1 MVSGS
6 GAKRAGPRSGARFES
21 TIAAAPWVL
30 SPPDRG
36 YESPYSGDCSSSGF
50 SDISSITVSSK
61 VKMGSHFCILYF
73 TLSS

>member
-6 GAKRAGPRSGARFES
+6 GAKRAGPGSGARFES

-36 YESPYSGDCSSSGF
+36 YESPPTPE
-50 SDISSITVSSK
+50 TVAALVSLTS
-61 VKMGSHFCILYF
+61 LP
-73 TLSS
+73 